1 MWDRFFEQ
9 RPIQKGLRRAGIH
22 FAKAAYEVVGGVAAF
37 VDEVVSVV
45 TNDETADGRL
55 ELHGNVNSVKNTI
68 AYTIKYFDVKHPDA
82 GAQKAGADLS
92 ETHGLQT
99 RLSAQ
104 FR

>member
-45 TNDETADGRL
+45 TDDATADDDDETGPTKIVV
-55 ELHGNVNSVKNTI
+55 E
-68 AYTIKYFDVKHPDA
+68 
-82 GAQKAGADLS
+82 
-92 ETHGLQT
+92 
-99 RLSAQ
+99 
-104 FR
+104 